1 MVHLVFDFGDERNE
15 QLKKIVEEKI
25 VPMMKEEEYGQ
36 IDIGI
41 KKGKIVNSGVRVTDN
56 EW

>member
-15 QLKKIVEEKI
+15 QLRKIVEEKI
-25 VPMMKEEEYGQ
+25 VPMMRDEAYGQ

-56 EW
+56 DW